1 MFNKYKW
8 IEETE
13 QLLKEYILESIKNDH
28 SVDASDLAEQ
38 LNNEIDNDVIYYNH
52 CWDICKGI
60 APNSEWDKMEL
71 APITNISQLAFAALY
86 EYAYQN
92 INLEKLLEETY
103 KEIEDAKF

>member
-28 SVDASDLAEQ
+28 SVDAGDLAEQ
-38 LNNEIDNDVIYYNH
+38 LNNEIDNDVIYYND
-52 CWDICKGI
+52 CWDICKEI
-60 APNSEWDKMEL
+60 APNYDWDKMEL

-92 INLEKLLEETY
+92 IDLEKLLEETY